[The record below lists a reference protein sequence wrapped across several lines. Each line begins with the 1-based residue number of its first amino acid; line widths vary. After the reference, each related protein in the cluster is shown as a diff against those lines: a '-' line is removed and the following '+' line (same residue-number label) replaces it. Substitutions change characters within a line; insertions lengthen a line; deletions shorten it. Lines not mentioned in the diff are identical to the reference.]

1 MFGFYSKFVK
11 MTFVFKLFL
20 YGYLFLTQ
28 RGVQKKQEGKSKMPG
43 VGVEK
48 RRQSNAETE
57 NGGREEESNQ
67 KASRQRGRKSR
78 TNLRRR
84 AKLNGQLV
92 FDRFSRQT
100 P

>member
-28 RGVQKKQEGKSKMPG
+28 RGYRRSEKSKMPG

-48 RRQSNAETE
+48 MRQSNAETE
-57 NGGREEESNQ
+57 NGGRKEESNQ